1 MTKRNH
7 SKNADYFLPNKKQK
21 QLSLEAKDIQ
31 NLLPNDMKSIIL
43 KQDKNLGLEKLAC
56 KDSDSSKKLVESK
69 ITKKMLYDLLR
80 SLDNNQ
86 NNDYN
91 S

>member
-1 MTKRNH
+1 
-7 SKNADYFLPNKKQK
+7 
-21 QLSLEAKDIQ
+21 
-31 NLLPNDMKSIIL
+31 MKSIIL

-56 KDSDSSKKLVESK
+56 KYSDYSKKLVESK